1 VSDLSKKLNLSKPT
15 LKEHLDILEN
25 AGFVKKISSEN
36 IWKYYEI
43 TSQGKDVLNPSG
55 IKILL
60 LSISTFI
67 ISSIFFIKRFYVQET
82 DSVEIVN
89 DNLLYA
95 TAAKSIDTTSRTNNF
110 DVFLSLAILLLII
123 GIILLSY
130 FFYKKYKK

>member
-110 DVFLSLAILLLII
+110 DVFLILAILLLII
-123 GIILLSY
+123 GTLLLLY
-130 FFYKKYKK
+130 FLYKKYKR